1 MALTKAQAAAQAAY
15 RAGER
20 DTTLAAPVAT
30 PAPTMTTSTRTVN
43 PLGGAYDT
51 STNASSPTGTGGAVI
66 NTPVTGGN
74 PPPAGGGNPPPAG
87 PDAATVDAFA
97 AIQAQLTLWGIPELA
112 DFMTQQLKSN
122 IGPEQAT
129 INLRQQPAYKARF
142 AGNALRVS
150 AGLNALNEAD
160 YLRAENS
167 FSTVF
172 QSYGLNKLDTKAQFA
187 TLIGNDVSNTELN
200 SRLDLAV
207 NQVQNADPTVMA
219 TLKQYY
225 PNIGQTDLVSYFL
238 APAETLPL
246 LQQQV
251 AAADVGAAAAQNGLT
266 LGEARANQLAKLGVT
281 YQAAQTG
288 YGKVAE
294 VLPTGQKLS
303 QIYGAQTGIDY
314 NQTEAE
320 KQYLLNQG
328 AAKLEQQKLSNLELA
343 QFSGRSGVVGAS
355 AAAGYSGS
363 LGKSIQGKF

>member
-1 MALTKAQAAAQAAY
+1 MALTKAQAAAQAAQ

-20 DTTLAAPVAT
+20 STAPVVVPPVTTT
-30 PAPTMTTSTRTVN
+30 PKSMPSVIDYAAVANAGMGNEARMGGNVSTGSSAGITGTPVVTTTTS
-43 PLGGAYDT
+43 
-51 STNASSPTGTGGAVI
+51 S
-66 NTPVTGGN
+66 
-74 PPPAGGGNPPPAG
+74 G

-97 AIQAQLTLWGIPELA
+97 AIKAQLTLWGIPELA
-112 DFMTQQLKSN
+112 DFMTQQMQQN

-129 INLRQQPAYKARF
+129 INLRNQPAYKARF

-150 AGLNALNEAD
+150 AGLNALSEAD
-160 YLRAENS
+160 YLRAENQY
-167 FSTVF
+167 STLF
-172 QSYGLNKLDTKAQFA
+172 QSYGLKNLDTKAQFA

-207 NQVQNADPTVMA
+207 NQVQNADPTVLA

-225 PNIGQTDLVSYFL
+225 PGIGQTDLVSYFL
-238 APAETLPL
+238 APAETLPM

-251 AAADVGAAAAQNGLT
+251 NAADVGAAAAQNGLT

-281 YQAAQTG
+281 YAAAQTG

-328 AAKLEQQKLSNLELA
+328 AAKLEQGKLNQLELA
-343 QFSGRSGVVGAS
+343 QFSGRSGVVGAN
-355 AAAGYSGS
+355 AASGYAGS